1 MKKSYLVI
9 LLAIALGT
17 GTVLGAYITRFVW
30 QTSMMMRLTGI
41 HTFNVELQYP
51 NGTQLT
57 TYDWGDFSYGEIKE
71 LDCNLVFL
79 GNGTCAVY
87 WNTTDLPSG
96 WTILIWDD
104 AVPNYWV
111 ENDMSIG
118 IYDEFSA
125 GSPPRPLT
133 IYLAA
138 PTGFGQLDEPLS
150 FTLNFVAVE
159 YVP

>member
-9 LLAIALGT
+9 LLAIALGA

-30 QTSMMMRLTGI
+30 QTTMTMQLTGI

-57 TYDWGDFSYGEIKE
+57 TYDWGNFSYGEIKE
-71 LDCNLVFL
+71 LDCKLHFL
-79 GNGTCAVY
+79 GNGTYSVH
-87 WNTTDLPSG
+87 WNVTNLPIG

-104 AVPNYWV
+104 NVPNYWV

-125 GSPPRPLT
+125 GSSPRSLT

-138 PTGFGQLDEPLS
+138 PPGFGQLDESLG

-159 YVP
+159 DVP